1 MHQGSLAVTG
11 SAPMPLAVRAG
22 APSQTSTG
30 FAAVCAVTSCFSG
43 DPEVAFRPEPHRRR
57 VEIQLL
63 RPTSSCSTSW
73 GSNDAGCPSKL
84 SSSLAGRVPPAWAEN
99 ARDWCGRLAE
109 WSSNCCMKAMRGSG
123 HARSLQRLPPVRQ
136 MQRERGR
143 RASGRGTSG
152 KFAMT
157 LPLTGKRLK
166 KRSME
171 RRAAWELYSF
181 SVASAESVSAPP
193 AGGST
198 GWNMCTKPKN
208 PAPFGLY

>member
-1 MHQGSLAVTG
+1 
-11 SAPMPLAVRAG
+11 MPSAVRTG

-30 FAAVCAVTSCFSG
+30 LAAVCAATCCFSS

-57 VEIQLL
+57 AEIQLL
-63 RPTSSCSTSW
+63 RPASSASSSR
-73 GSNDAGCPSKL
+73 GSNDAGCPRKL
-84 SSSLAGRVPPAWAEN
+84 SSSLAARGPPAWAEN
-99 ARDWCGRLAE
+99 ARDWCGRCAE
-109 WSSNCCMKAMRGSG
+109 WLSNCCMKGTRGSG
-123 HARSLQRLPPVRQ
+123 HARSLQLPPARQ

-143 RASGRGTSG
+143 RASGRGTNG

-157 LPLTGKRLK
+157 LPLTGKRRK
-166 KRSME
+166 KRSRE

-181 SVASAESVSAPP
+181 SVASTESVSACP